1 MKAHEPP
8 KTGWGV
14 TRRGPVEELALE
26 FGGLRLGGRARSN
39 LDKVD
44 TGKPSVLFDI
54 NGSLL
59 HRKSVPGS
67 AGVLTMRP
75 GLKALARLT
84 EHFNLGLYTSA
95 APRTVTSILPQLDD
109 HIGQGPIFRSSK
121 LDQVV
126 LVDGDVFKAV
136 PGEESNLIYMPA
148 WKKGDMDDDLL
159 PRLVN
164 LLLRYRVRMTDGD
177 VRDFTAEITEALVAS
192 RDDPAIPDR
201 AAPAA
206 INSK

>member
-1 MKAHEPP
+1 M
-8 KTGWGV
+8 
-14 TRRGPVEELALE
+14 
-26 FGGLRLGGRARSN
+26 SC
-39 LDKVD
+39 
-44 TGKPSVLFDI
+44 
-54 NGSLL
+54 
-59 HRKSVPGS
+59 
-67 AGVLTMRP
+67 
-75 GLKALARLT
+75 
-84 EHFNLGLYTSA
+84 
-95 APRTVTSILPQLDD
+95 PRMCFPCLQ
-109 HIGQGPIFRSSK
+109 
-121 LDQVV
+121 
-126 LVDGDVFKAV
+126 AV

-164 LLLRYRVRMTDGD
+164 LLLRYRIRMTDGD